1 MVRWNESWHGKG
13 RIDLFWNGISVLDS
27 SLVLLKALNHKY
39 CDFHYKKPCILTKEV
54 DHRASSLK
62 KWTGETWKNSHDLT
76 SKSLKKPFP
85 TPLTTDSRPLV
96 NALTIT
102 LIASFF
108 QQQLRLRIHT
118 SMWELRLWIQRRAKA
133 SSSWDSAA
141 SRRNSVKRNEMPW
154 ELQI

>member
-13 RIDLFWNGISVLDS
+13 RIDLCWNGISVLDS

-39 CDFHYKKPCILTKEV
+39 CEFHYKKPCILTKEA

-62 KWTGETWKNSHDLT
+62 NEPEKPGRIPTILLPRV
-76 SKSLKKPFP
+76 LKKPFP

-96 NALTIT
+96 NALTMT

-141 SRRNSVKRNEMPW
+141 SRRNSVKRKEMPW